1 MLSASEASP
10 DNVLNGGFFGRAF
23 LRMTVGFKVS
33 VLLLFVVACKPEP
46 VPVEQISIDRVNLM
60 PDQPAPYKMLDWKEK
75 ALNYDQY
82 AFNRNLTGEFL
93 PFLWL
98 DSTKRNFDQTTFGLF
113 TVIGDVRQG
122 PKGNIEF
129 HEALNGMGAIMGAGL
144 VGIDKTNQD
153 GLNYVKMI
161 QNYFNRENG
170 WNIMM
175 NNTHP
180 SVALMGGGYGRD
192 WWYDVVPNMLFY
204 AICDLYPGVERADSL
219 QRIIADQFYKADSV
233 LNGNYDYS
241 YFDYSKMHGV
251 VNQIPKQQD
260 AAAGHAFVL
269 LSAYEKFGDEK
280 YLKGAKSAMDAFAS
294 QKESRFYELMMPFG
308 ALVGAKLNAEHG
320 TNYDIQKFLNWTF
333 DGCQAADGRTGW
345 GVIAERWGDYDMHG
359 LQGSITDG
367 GGFAFLMNSFDLAWP
382 LVPMVKY
389 DNQYAVTIGKWMLN
403 VSNAARF
410 FYPYEMD
417 DAHQWLPEKK
427 AITKNVI
434 AYEGIR
440 KADDYGKAAVKG
452 ITPVA
457 LGDGPKWVKG
467 QPDESM
473 YSLYSSSQ
481 VGIFGAIIKKTNVE
495 KILQLDC
502 NVTDFYAKNEFP
514 TYLYY
519 NPYEEEKEVV
529 FTGHKETF
537 DLYDA
542 LTQTVV
548 VAGAKAGSTFN
559 IPAKGACLLVVLP
572 AGSKIERNK
581 NQITTRGKVITY
593 VFESRKK

>member
-1 MLSASEASP
+1 MKSW
-10 DNVLNGGFFGRAF
+10 FFILILILA
-23 LRMTVGFKVS
+23 
-33 VLLLFVVACKPEP
+33 VACKSEP
-46 VPVEQISIDRVNLM
+46 VQVEQVAIDRVNLM
-60 PDQPAPYKMLDWKEK
+60 PDQPSPYKMLDWKEK

-82 AFNRNLTGEFL
+82 VFNRDLKGKFL

-113 TVIGDVRQG
+113 TVVGDVRQG
-122 PKGNIEF
+122 AKGNKEF
-129 HEALNGMGAIMGAGL
+129 HEALNAMGALMGAGL

-153 GLNYVKMI
+153 GMNYVKMI

-204 AICDLYPGVERADSL
+204 AICDLYPGVSRADSL

-241 YFDYSKMHGV
+241 YFDYSKMQGF
-251 VNQIPKQQD
+251 VNHIPKQQD

-280 YLKGAKSAMDAFAS
+280 YLEGAKSAMDAFES

-320 TNYDIQKFLNWTF
+320 TNYDVQKYLNWTF
-333 DGCQAADGRTGW
+333 EGCKAADGRTGW

-359 LQGSITDG
+359 LQGSITDSG
-367 GGFAFLMNSFDLAWP
+367 GYAFLMNSFDLAWP

-389 DNQYAVTIGKWMLN
+389 DNRYAVTIGKWMLN

-417 DAHQWLPEKK
+417 DQHQWLPEKK
-427 AITKNVI
+427 EITKNVI

-440 KADDYGKAAVKG
+440 KMDDYGKAVLKG
-452 ITPVA
+452 ITPVS
-457 LGDGPKWVKG
+457 LGDGPKWVNG
-467 QPDESM
+467 QPEESM

-502 NVTDFYAKNEFP
+502 NVTDFYGKNEFP

-519 NPYEEEKEVV
+519 NPYDEAKEVS
-529 FTGHKETF
+529 FIGHEGIS

-542 LTQTVV
+542 LTQTVLV
-548 VAGAKAGSTFN
+548 EGAKEADSFT
-559 IPAKGACLLVVLP
+559 IPAKGARLLIVLP
-572 AGSKIERNK
+572 NGSKLEKNK
-581 NQITTRGKVITY
+581 SQVTTNGKIVTY
-593 VFESRKK
+593 LPNSTKR

>member
-1 MLSASEASP
+1 MKFRLFILILILGAS
-10 DNVLNGGFFGRAF
+10 
-23 LRMTVGFKVS
+23 
-33 VLLLFVVACKPEP
+33 CKSKP
-46 VPVEQISIDRVNLM
+46 VPVEQLTIDRVNLM
-60 PDQPAPYKMLDWKEK
+60 PDQPSPYKMLDWKEK

-82 AFNRNLTGEFL
+82 VFNRNLKGEFL
-93 PFLWL
+93 PFIWL

-122 PKGNIEF
+122 AKVNKEF
-129 HEALNGMGAIMGAGL
+129 HEALNSMGAIMGAGL

-204 AICDLYPGVERADSL
+204 AICDLYPEVDRADSL
-219 QRIIADQFYKADSV
+219 QRIIANQFYKADSV
-233 LNGNYDYS
+233 LHGNYDYS
-241 YFDYSKMHGV
+241 YFDYSKMQGV

-260 AAAGHAFVL
+260 ASAGHAFVL

-308 ALVGAKLNAEHG
+308 ALVGAKLNAEYG
-320 TNYDIQKFLNWTF
+320 TDYDIQKFLNWTF
-333 DGCQAADGRTGW
+333 DGCKAADGRTGW

-367 GGFAFLMNSFDLAWP
+367 GGYAFLMNSFDLAWP

-389 DNQYAVTIGKWMLN
+389 DKRYAVTIGKWMLN

-417 DAHQWLPEKK
+417 DQHQWLPEKK
-427 AITKNVI
+427 EITKNVI

-440 KADDYGKAAVKG
+440 KADDYGKEVLKG
-452 ITPVA
+452 ITPVS

-467 QPDESM
+467 QPEESM

-481 VGIFGAIIKKTNVE
+481 VGIFGAIIRKTNVE

-502 NVTDFYAKNEFP
+502 NATDFYANTEFP

-519 NPYEEEKEVV
+519 NPYDEAKDVNFASQE
-529 FTGHKETF
+529 GAF

-542 LTQTVV
+542 LTHTTLL
-548 VAGAKAGSTFN
+548 ADARNSDSFT
-559 IPAKGACLLVVLP
+559 IPAKGARLIVVLP
-572 AGSKIERNK
+572 HGSKLSK
-581 NQITTRGKVITY
+581 NNGWVMANGKVVTY
-593 VFESRKK
+593 LPDSTKH